1 MREQAALELS
11 GYSSVDEFETACRQ
25 ACLRF
30 PLLASVRML
39 LRIKASAAPEN
50 ATLSQTDA
58 AEVTAIIVEATTQ
71 LWDAPLFLMLPFSN
85 CPH

>member
-58 AEVTAIIVEATTQ
+58 AEVTAIIVEATT
-71 LWDAPLFLMLPFSN
+71 
-85 CPH
+85 